1 MSDNNLVNIKGMS
14 DEQIMQAIGQDDG
27 SNLGTNIPRLAINR
41 TPEDDDGNQLPVG
54 HFYTYDSNIGQN
66 VFGKPVTFRPFI
78 SAMQYMHYD
87 AVKGEY
93 VNRSII
99 FKSWKEEAID
109 ILGGTRCGKIS
120 FKERSNLTPEQ
131 QEQQRT
137 IRCYKLVYGLLS
149 FKNGKTAQG
158 KEHSVENLPVL
169 YRVTGTAFSPVSAA
183 LDQLKKRKK
192 LMFNTLLN
200 IDTKRQKKGSN
211 VFYVPEIAVNA
222 DANLQLSDTDMD
234 TLKVFQESIDA
245 ENLEVAGLYNSSK
258 TKKVNGSDNV
268 DAEIVKDLSDE
279 SPEKVLAS

>member
-27 SNLGTNIPRLAINR
+27 SNLGSNIPRLAINR

-66 VFGKPVTFRPFI
+66 VFGKPVTLRPFI

-87 AVKGEY
+87 AEKGEY
-93 VNRSII
+93 INRSII

-109 ILGGTRCGKIS
+109 ILGGTKCGKIP
-120 FKERSNLTPEQ
+120 FKERSTLTPEQ
-131 QEQQRT
+131 LEQQRT

-149 FKNGKTAQG
+149 FKDGKTAQG
-158 KEHSVENLPVL
+158 KSHNVENLPVL

-192 LMFNTLLN
+192 LMFNCTFSLE
-200 IDTKRQKKGSN
+200 TKRQKKGGN
-211 VFYVPEIAVNA
+211 VFYVPEIGVNA
-222 DANLQLSDTDMD
+222 DTNLQLSDMDME
-234 TLKVFQESIDA
+234 TLKVFQESIDT
-245 ENLEVAGLYNSSK
+245 ENVEIVDAYNTAK
-258 TKKVNGSDNV
+258 TKKANNSDKV
-268 DAEIVKDLSDE
+268 DAQIVDDVGSELPEQVLS
-279 SPEKVLAS
+279 K

>member
-27 SNLGTNIPRLAINR
+27 SNLGNNIPRLAINR

-66 VFGKPVTFRPFI
+66 VFGKPVTLRPFI

-87 AVKGEY
+87 AEKGEY
-93 VNRSII
+93 INRSII

-109 ILGGTRCGKIS
+109 ILGGTKCGKIP
-120 FKERSNLTPEQ
+120 FKERSSLTPEQ
-131 QEQQRT
+131 LEQQRT

-149 FKNGKTAQG
+149 FKDGKTAQG
-158 KEHSVENLPVL
+158 NQHNIENIPVL

-192 LMFNTLLN
+192 LMFNCTFSL
-200 IDTKRQKKGSN
+200 DTKRQKKGGN
-211 VFYVPEIAVNA
+211 VFYVPEITVNA
-222 DANLQLSDTDMD
+222 DANLQLSDTDME
-234 TLKVFQESIDA
+234 TLKVFQESIDTENA
-245 ENLEVAGLYNSSK
+245 EVVDAYNSAK
-258 TKKVNGSDNV
+258 TKKANGSDKI
-268 DAEIVKDLSDE
+268 DAQIVEDMDEELPEQVLS
-279 SPEKVLAS
+279 K

>member
-54 HFYTYDSNIGQN
+54 HFYTYDSNVGQN

-93 VNRSII
+93 INRSII

-192 LMFNTLLN
+192 LMFNTLLK

-211 VFYVPEIAVNA
+211 VFYVPEITVNA

-268 DAEIVKDLSDE
+268 DAEIVKDLGDE

>member
-27 SNLGTNIPRLAINR
+27 SNLGNNIPRLAINR

-66 VFGKPVTFRPFI
+66 VFGKPVTLRPFI

-87 AVKGEY
+87 AEKGEY
-93 VNRSII
+93 INRSII

-109 ILGGTRCGKIS
+109 ILGGTKCGKIP
-120 FKERSNLTPEQ
+120 FKERSTLTPE
-131 QEQQRT
+131 ELERQRT

-149 FKNGKTAQG
+149 FKDGKTAQG
-158 KEHSVENLPVL
+158 NAHSVENLPVL

-192 LMFNTLLN
+192 LMFNCTFSLE
-200 IDTKRQKKGSN
+200 TKRQKKGGN

-222 DANLQLSDTDMD
+222 DTNLQLSDMDME
-234 TLKVFQESIDA
+234 TLKVFQESIDTENA
-245 ENLEVAGLYNSSK
+245 EVVDAYNTAK
-258 TKKVNGSDNV
+258 TKKANGSDKI
-268 DAEIVKDLSDE
+268 DAQIVNDMDDE
-279 SPEKVLAS
+279 LPEQVLAK

>member
-27 SNLGTNIPRLAINR
+27 SNMGTNIPRLTINR

-54 HFYTYDSNIGQN
+54 HFSTYDSNVGQN
-66 VFGKPVTFRPFI
+66 VYGKPITFRPFI

-87 AVKGEY
+87 ADKGEY

-109 ILGGTRCGKIS
+109 ILGGTRCGKIP
-120 FKERSNLTPEQ
+120 FKDRSTLTPQEL
-131 QEQQRT
+131 EQQRT

-149 FKNGKTAQG
+149 FNNGKTAQG
-158 KEHSVENLPVL
+158 NAHNVENLPAL

-192 LMFNTLLN
+192 LMFNCTFT
-200 IDTKRQKKGSN
+200 IDTKRQKKGGN
-211 VFYVPEIAVNA
+211 VFYVPEISVNA
-222 DANLQLSDTDMD
+222 EENLQLSDMDME
-234 TLKVFQESIDA
+234 TLKVFQDSITTENTEIIAGYNKAKNSKDNIDA
-245 ENLEVAGLYNSSK
+245 KIVEEVSS
-258 TKKVNGSDNV
+258 D
-268 DAEIVKDLSDE
+268 
-279 SPEKVLAS
+279 SPEEILAS

>member
-54 HFYTYDSNIGQN
+54 HFYTYDSNVGQN

-245 ENLEVAGLYNSSK
+245 ENLEVAGLYNSAK
-258 TKKVNGSDNV
+258 TKRVNSSDNV
-268 DAEIVKDLSDE
+268 DAAIVKDLGDE